1 MSAVPATPAPDWA
14 SRLRVTQARVILSE
28 WTKFRSLRSTRWSLL
43 VTVVLAIGIPL
54 IAATITDARWSH
66 MSVQEQLA
74 RQPLDIALV
83 GVRIAQL
90 AIGVLGVLVISSE
103 YSTGMIRA
111 SLGAVPKRLPVLW
124 AKIVVLAT
132 VSFVLAVPAVLAAFF
147 GTQKILEQHRIL
159 KVSFSDPGVARTVIG
174 GALYLTVIGVFALGL
189 GAITRNTAGG
199 ISFYVGVIFVIPPLM
214 FVLPL
219 SWNEAISKY
228 LPSNAGA
235 DIFTLN
241 HGPHDLAPWTGF
253 GLLCAYAAV
262 TIAVAA
268 ALLARRD
275 A

>member
-1 MSAVPATPAPDWA
+1 M
-14 SRLRVTQARVILSE
+14 
-28 WTKFRSLRSTRWSLL
+28 
-43 VTVVLAIGIPL
+43 
-54 IAATITDARWSH
+54 
-66 MSVQEQLA
+66 
-74 RQPLDIALV
+74 
-83 GVRIAQL
+83 
-90 AIGVLGVLVISSE
+90 
-103 YSTGMIRA
+103 
-111 SLGAVPKRLPVLW
+111 
-124 AKIVVLAT
+124 
-132 VSFVLAVPAVLAAFF
+132 
-147 GTQKILEQHRIL
+147 
-159 KVSFSDPGVARTVIG
+159 IG

-253 GLLCAYAAV
+253 GAALRLRGNLGRGGSV
-262 TIAVAA
+262 
-268 ALLARRD
+268 LLARRD